1 MDTSLLYRVL
11 EGDALAAEEF
21 GEADTC
27 AVVDWRD
34 GPRGIVAALAAFLP
48 DGYLAVG
55 RVDASGC
62 QILVHGKPPVTV
74 PLPANATQEHLLAGI
89 DRALAPAYGLR
100 QFRPVDGDGYAIYV
114 APGPVWSEI
123 ERAYP
128 QATERFFLSAERL
141 AAYWSKGYW
150 RRLFGKP

>member
-1 MDTSLLYRVL
+1 MDTSLLYRLL
-11 EGDALAAEEF
+11 EGDASAAEAF
-21 GEADTC
+21 GEANTC
-27 AVVDWRD
+27 AVIDWRD
-34 GPRGIVAALAAFLP
+34 GAREIVVAIAEFLP
-48 DGYLAVG
+48 DGTLAVG
-55 RVDASGC
+55 HVDASGC
-62 QILVHGKPPVTV
+62 EILVHGKPPVTV